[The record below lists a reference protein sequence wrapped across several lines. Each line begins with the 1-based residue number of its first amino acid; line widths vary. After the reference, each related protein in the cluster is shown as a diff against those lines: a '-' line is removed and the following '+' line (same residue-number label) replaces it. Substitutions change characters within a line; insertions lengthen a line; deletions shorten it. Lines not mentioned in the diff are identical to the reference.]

1 MREMGLVIM
10 LLGATGCAS
19 QPGRDGPAT
28 PTTSDTVSYPGD
40 ANDPLDLPPPRGGG
54 TDSTRGPR

>member
-1 MREMGLVIM
+1 MREMGLLFV
-10 LLGATGCAS
+10 LLGATACAS

-28 PTTSDTVSYPGD
+28 PATSDTVRYPGD

-54 TDSTRGPR
+54 TDSTRSPR